1 MLNSLKAKIIAG
13 ACAVVVVG
21 GGITAGVLITNSSGK
36 RPEVSVTSTPTVS
49 KPATV
54 SNPAVSSVPTVS
66 ASEVVS
72 EPDEQSEPTVS
83 KVDYYGKAVE
93 GDFEYQYLEHRNK
106 IDQSAAMITKYTG
119 SEEKV
124 TIPSTIGGKPV
135 KSLKGTFEYNR
146 TVTEVTIPESVIY
159 LENGVFND
167 CRSLTKVNFL
177 GAPKQIRDGVF
188 ADCKA
193 VEYIELPDGVEM
205 LGYSVFD
212 GSKNLKT
219 VIFPDS
225 VSRIEEGAF
234 RRCSEHIE
242 VHYKGKIY
250 TKETINELYELCP
263 FVFDPND

>member
-1 MLNSLKAKIIAG
+1 MLKSIKAKIIAG
-13 ACAVVVVG
+13 VCAAAVVG
-21 GGITAGVLITNSSGK
+21 GGVTAGVLVLKNSGK
-36 RPEVSVTSTPTVS
+36 RPAVSVTSTPTVS

-54 SNPAVSSVPTVS
+54 SEPAVSSAPTVS
-66 ASEVVS
+66 TSEVVS
-72 EPDEQSEPTVS
+72 KPEEPSEPEAS

-93 GDFEYQYLEHRNK
+93 GDFEYQYMSHGNK

-135 KSLKGTFEYNR
+135 KSLKDTFEYNK
-146 TVTEVTIPESVIY
+146 TITEVTIPDSVIY
-159 LENGVFND
+159 LENGVFNG

-193 VEYIELPDGVEM
+193 LEYIELPDGVERI
-205 LGYSVFD
+205 GYSAFD

-225 VSRIEEGAF
+225 VRVETGAF

-250 TKETINELYELCP
+250 TKETVDELYELCP
-263 FVFDPND
+263 YVFDPND